1 MHTLDRNHLQSVI
14 TLEMQSSFVARGLVK
29 VSRGVLFA
37 SIATSRAG
45 VLLAIACD
53 ERLGVFTGLTDSL
66 FGRIVD
72 AGRTTGGRKVLVLVL
87 VFVFAFDGMQMMGG
101 ECIE

>member
-1 MHTLDRNHLQSVI
+1 
-14 TLEMQSSFVARGLVK
+14 MQSSFVARGLVK
-29 VSRGVLFA
+29 VSRSVLFA
-37 SIATSRAG
+37 SIGTRAG

-72 AGRTTGGRKVLVLVL
+72 AGRTTGGRKVLVLV
-87 VFVFAFDGMQMMGG
+87 FVFAFGGMQMMGG